1 MVKNNGGNKAKK
13 FARKSINVVERGTR
27 FAKLDGE
34 LYAIVTKLLG
44 NNNCEVLG
52 IDGEIRM
59 CVIRKKF
66 SGKGKRDNLLYKGK
80 WVLIGL
86 RDWQITKKE
95 KEKCDLLEVY
105 SDFNKEMII
114 KNTDHDFSAFFLLNE
129 ENYEQNIIEFSNN
142 NDDNDNNDN
151 NDDNDDEDDNEPDS
165 TSEKDLSSNSSINPK
180 INEFSD
186 MDQLMSSMINNMG
199 LITEDDI

>member
-34 LYAIVTKLLG
+34 LYAIVIKLLG

-80 WVLIGL
+80 WILIGL

-129 ENYEQNIIEFSNN
+129 ENYEHNIIEFSNN
-142 NDDNDNNDN
+142 NEKNV
-151 NDDNDDEDDNEPDS
+151 PDS
-165 TSEKDLSSNSSINPK
+165 PSEKDLSSNSPINPR
-180 INEFSD
+180 NDEFSD
-186 MDQLMSSMINNMG
+186 MNQLMSSMINNMG